1 MEIKSKNDYLLFNSG
16 KRGSFESQRLSIC
29 SNLSSRRQS
38 SARTMSQNVQ
48 QNLRALRQEQHR
60 YVHHVWK
67 FHTLIFCLFAQK
79 VTDNGVLV

>member
-60 YVHHVWK
+60 YEHHARISYRSIV
-67 FHTLIFCLFAQK
+67 LFEK
-79 VTDNGVLV
+79 KIDFL

>member
-1 MEIKSKNDYLLFNSG
+1 MINTLFYSG

-29 SNLSSRRQS
+29 SNLSARRHS

-60 YVHHVWK
+60 YESDFFFGPTK
-67 FHTLIFCLFAQK
+67 IRTF
-79 VTDNGVLV
+79 N

>member
-1 MEIKSKNDYLLFNSG
+1 MLTYLFHSG

-29 SNLSSRRQS
+29 SDISGRRHS

-60 YVHHVWK
+60 Y
-67 FHTLIFCLFAQK
+67 TLENCFWELIIYTIFVRTKIKTL
-79 VTDNGVLV
+79 T

>member
-1 MEIKSKNDYLLFNSG
+1 MVMVQYKSMIMDIKGKTNYLLSNSG

-48 QNLRALRQEQHR
+48 QNLKALRQEQHR
-60 YVHHVWK
+60 YE
-67 FHTLIFCLFAQK
+67 
-79 VTDNGVLV
+79 N

>member
-1 MEIKSKNDYLLFNSG
+1 MLTYSFHSG

-29 SNLSSRRQS
+29 SDVSGRRHS

-60 YVHHVWK
+60 YILDHYLSV
-67 FHTLIFCLFAQK
+67 
-79 VTDNGVLV
+79 VLRFFTNLKKLT